1 MTAQPQPGTD
11 PRDEIVVRDVPAEH
25 RFEILLGGK
34 RAGVVVYRRE
44 GAAYAFLHT
53 EVDPEFEGRGL
64 GSRLVK
70 DALDEVRRQG
80 VPVLPYCPFTRAYI
94 QRHREYADL
103 VPPAHHARFG
113 L

>member
-1 MTAQPQPGTD
+1 MTAEPESAPD
-11 PRDEIVVRDVPAEH
+11 PRDEIQVRDVPAEH
-25 RFEILLGGK
+25 RFEILLGGR
-34 RAGVVVYRRE
+34 RAGVAVYRRE
-44 GAAYAFLHT
+44 GDAYAFLHT
-53 EVDPEFEGRGL
+53 EIDPEFEGRGL

-70 DALDEVRRQG
+70 DALDDVRRQG

-103 VPPAHHARFG
+103 VPAAHHARFG